1 MSTFFNKNPPA
12 PWATEAALGVTMFSY
27 NLMSVLRHAVLR
39 QKVHHTL
46 STLHHQVLA
55 VGALWD
61 DSTKNTK
68 QTFRLAAHETTTV
81 VLRLMG
87 QSGGASQADGDA
99 VKILMSNLG

>member
-68 QTFRLAAHETTTV
+68 QTFRLVVHENDDRG
-81 VLRLMG
+81 LKAYGPKRG
-87 QSGGASQADGDA
+87 SRS
-99 VKILMSNLG
+99 S

>member
-1 MSTFFNKNPPA
+1 
-12 PWATEAALGVTMFSY
+12 
-27 NLMSVLRHAVLR
+27 MSVLRHAVLR

-61 DSTKNTK
+61 DSTKSTK